1 MQRTTSSSTRSRRLR
16 CAGLAVAVVLLPACS
31 DGGSQTADVQQLA
44 ATYCEAFL
52 GWADAVEE
60 QFEANSEV
68 FDDLEAQ
75 FGDDVEAQVLTEVQ
89 EVVIDGLDG
98 FRSSTTDVV
107 DQLEDLDAPET
118 AGARELLTQTI
129 SVFDR
134 TATAIDGFRDR
145 AESLD
150 PADGGAF
157 VAGMA
162 QISTDVQVDLSS
174 LFAELEEVEGVLEGS
189 ELAAAFEDEPACN
202 AL

>member
-1 MQRTTSSSTRSRRLR
+1 MQRTTPLPIRSWRLR
-16 CAGLAVAVVLLPACS
+16 GAVLAVAVVLLPACS
-31 DGGSQTADVQQLA
+31 GGGSQTADLRQLA

-60 QFEANSEV
+60 QFQANGEV
-68 FDDLEAQ
+68 FDDLEAR
-75 FGDDVEAQVLTEVQ
+75 FGDDLEAQVLAEVQ

-98 FRSSTTDVV
+98 FRSSTVDVV
-107 DQLEDLDAPET
+107 DQLEDLDPPET
-118 AGARELLTQTI
+118 AGARELLTETI

-174 LFAELEEVEGVLEGS
+174 LFAELEEMEEILEGS

-202 AL
+202 SL